1 VVRGL
6 IIIVVGIAIYLFLR
20 WLKQQPAKVRWQY
33 AAAGLGLG
41 LVILAA
47 TGRLHWLA
55 ALFGAL
61 LPFARRLIGL
71 VNYLPLV
78 SRLMSQYKSA
88 QASSA
93 PNSGSSSQVQSR
105 YLRMSLDHDSGDM
118 SGEVLEGYFKGRQL
132 NEMSLEELLALYAEC
147 RTNDQESTALLRA
160 YMDRIH
166 GENWHDQVDNSETQ
180 DTRSNAPQSG
190 NMSRTEAFEIL
201 GLSPEASQEE
211 IIEAHRRLIQKL
223 HPDRGGSTYLAAKI
237 NQAKDMLLE

>member
-6 IIIVVGIAIYLFLR
+6 IIIVVGIAVYLFLR
-20 WLKQQPAKVRWQY
+20 WLKQQPPKIRWQY

-61 LPFARRLIGL
+61 LPFARRLMGL
-71 VNYLPLV
+71 VNYLPLIN
-78 SRLMSQYKSA
+78 RLIAQYKSA
-88 QASSA
+88 QASST
-93 PNSGSSSQVQSR
+93 PNPGSSSQVQSR

-118 SGEVLEGYFKGRQL
+118 SGEVLEGHFTGRQL
-132 NEMSLEELLALYAEC
+132 NEMSLEELLALFVEC
-147 RTNDQESTALLRA
+147 RTNDQESTALLQA
-160 YMDRIH
+160 YMDRVH
-166 GENWHDQVDNSETQ
+166 GEEWHEQVDNSGTQ
-180 DTRSNAPQSG
+180 DTGPSAPQSG

-201 GLSPEASQEE
+201 GLSPEASHEE

-237 NQAKDMLLE
+237 NQAKDLLLG